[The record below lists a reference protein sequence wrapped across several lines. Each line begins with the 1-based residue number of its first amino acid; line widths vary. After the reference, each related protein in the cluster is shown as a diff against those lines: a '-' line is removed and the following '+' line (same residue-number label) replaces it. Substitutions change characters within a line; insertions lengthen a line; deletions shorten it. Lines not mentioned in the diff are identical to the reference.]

1 MQSEDLDLSGIW
13 VPLVTPFDHGA
24 VDHAA
29 LRRLVAHCLEGGV
42 SGFVVCGS
50 TGEPWALDEA
60 EQQAVLNTVLDAADG
75 RPVLMGIGGNHECK
89 LHERLK
95 RLGEEPIAGV
105 LVSAPYYA
113 RPSQAGLV
121 EWFSRA
127 ADVSS
132 RPVLLYDVPV
142 RTGVRIEAATVLQLA
157 AHPRIVGLK
166 DCGGSLRDTQALIAD
181 ERLRVLAGDD
191 AQVFA
196 TLCLGGA
203 GAIAASAQVCPQ
215 QFVALYRALRDRRLD
230 EARTL
235 AQELAPL
242 IELMFAEPNP
252 APVKA
257 LLAHMGLIEDELRA
271 PMTRASA
278 RLRDQLFGAL
288 RADFGRKALQTASS
302 VSR

>member
-13 VPLVTPFDHGA
+13 VPLVTPFRGGV

-29 LRRLVAHCLEGGV
+29 LARLVAHCLEGGV

-60 EQQAVLNTVLDAADG
+60 EQHAVLRTVLDEAGD
-75 RPVLMGIGGNHECK
+75 RPVLMGLSGNHERSV
-89 LHERLK
+89 HERLK
-95 RLGEEPIAGV
+95 RLGEHAIAGV
-105 LVSAPYYA
+105 LVSPPYYA

-121 EWFSRA
+121 EWFSRV
-127 ADVSS
+127 ADVSAQ
-132 RPVLLYDVPV
+132 PLVLYDIPA
-142 RTGVRIEAATVLQLA
+142 RTGVRIELATMLQLA

-166 DCGGSLRDTQALIAD
+166 DCGGSLRDTQVLIEDA
-181 ERLRVLAGDD
+181 RLQVLAGDD

-203 GAIAASAQVCPQ
+203 GAIAASAQVYPAP
-215 QFVALYRALRDRRLD
+215 FVAMHEAVRAQRMD
-230 EARTL
+230 EARSL
-235 AQELAPL
+235 AHVLAPL
-242 IELMFAEPNP
+242 IELLFSEPNP
-252 APVKA
+252 AGFKA
-257 LLAHMGLIEDELRA
+257 LLAHLGLIEDELRP

-288 RADFGRKALQTASS
+288 TADFGRKALHTASS